1 MCSGD
6 SFGSFPSPA
15 TNDLGRL
22 GRSLP
27 ARWMHEGIHGAVP
40 GRNMSEG
47 SINNLLVR
55 FTQEMDGLLGVA
67 GMIIDS

>member
-1 MCSGD
+1 
-6 SFGSFPSPA
+6 
-15 TNDLGRL
+15 
-22 GRSLP
+22 
-27 ARWMHEGIHGAVP
+27 MHEGIHGAVP

-55 FTQEMDGLLGVA
+55 FTQGMDGLLGGA